1 MRARHL
7 ATLLGLSLLLGGCG
21 FALRGTTGG
30 GDYPP
35 VQLQQAHTDNA
46 LRRRIDQQFDMHDI
60 DVASSSALTL
70 RISELERGDSVLSL
84 DSNARTAER
93 RLLIS
98 AKVDLLRDGETVQSL
113 RLREQ
118 RILFTDP
125 DNPVGDTTEQQ
136 LVIGELEAAMAE
148 QIVRQLLHWL
158 DKEQNH
164 APASRTAR

>member
-1 MRARHL
+1 MRLRDLIAL
-7 ATLLGLSLLLGGCG
+7 FGLSLLLGGCG
-21 FALRGTTGG
+21 FALRGTSG

-46 LRRRIDQQFDMHDI
+46 LRRRIDQRFDMYNI
-60 DVASSSALTL
+60 EMASSAPLAL
-70 RISELERGDSVLSL
+70 RISDLERRDSVLSL

-98 AKVDLLRDGETVQSL
+98 ANLDLLRDGETIQSL
-113 RLREQ
+113 RLHAQ

-136 LVIGELEAAMAE
+136 LVITELETAMAE
-148 QIVRQLLHWL
+148 QIVQQLLRWL
-158 DKEQNH
+158 DNEHNH
-164 APASRTAR
+164 APAPRTTR